1 MPQPLTDIERRIL
14 DYLIEYLRT
23 NTYQPSIREIG
34 HRFDI
39 KSTKT
44 VSELLQSLA
53 NKGWIERDPSRS
65 RGVRLLGLEMHP
77 ETVTVP
83 WYAGRSAEPSGKEG
97 VHEAFELDRK
107 LAGASGSFIV
117 TMPDDA
123 LQGDGIRAADML
135 LVEPVVEQEVEDGDL
150 VVARI
155 DGERRIRRFRS
166 TPAGVVLEASAP
178 AFGPLSVQRG
188 SSGFIVEGRVLSV
201 VRRLR
206 SPRPSEAAAAV
217 SGEAG

>member
-1 MPQPLTDIERRIL
+1 MPQPLTDVERRIL

-83 WYAGRSAEPSGKEG
+83 MDPGRGPAAAAGDG
-97 VHEAFELDRK
+97 VQEAFELDRK

-123 LQGDGIRAADML
+123 LLGDGIRASDML
-135 LVEPVVEQEVEDGDL
+135 LVEPVVEHELEDGDL

-155 DGERRIRRFRS
+155 GGERRIRRYRPVS
-166 TPAGVVLEASAP
+166 GSAVLEASTP
-178 AFGPLSVQRG
+178 SFPPLSVERG

-206 SPRPSEAAAAV
+206 SPRRSGAAVV

>member
-1 MPQPLTDIERRIL
+1 MSQPLTDIERRIL

-83 WYAGRSAEPSGKEG
+83 MYRGRGPEATSGDG
-97 VHEAFELDRK
+97 VQEAFELDRK

-117 TMPDDA
+117 TMADDA
-123 LQGDGIRAADML
+123 LLGDGIRASDML
-135 LVEPVVEQEVEDGDL
+135 LVEPVVEQELEDGDL

-155 DGERRIRRFRS
+155 EGERHIRRYRS
-166 TPAGVVLEASAP
+166 IPGGAMLEASAP
-178 AFGPLSVQRG
+178 SFAPLNVERG
-188 SSGFIVEGRVLSV
+188 SSTFIVEGRVLSV

-206 SPRPSEAAAAV
+206 SPRPSEAAAV